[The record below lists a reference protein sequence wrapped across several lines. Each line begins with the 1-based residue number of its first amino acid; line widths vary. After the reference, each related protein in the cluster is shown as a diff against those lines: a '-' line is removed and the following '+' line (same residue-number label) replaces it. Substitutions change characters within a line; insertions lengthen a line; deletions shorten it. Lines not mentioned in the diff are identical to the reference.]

1 MLEFFV
7 GLGLKLLGWGGQLL
21 KWLQTLPWYVLA
33 LAACVVVILIERHE
47 WASAD
52 ATAATQAAQLAKDR
66 TELGGYRA
74 DLATDAQSIKTLES
88 TVAAQ
93 NAAVDGYK
101 AQSTAAQQAAALAR
115 AQAAQAAQGRA
126 AAIAELKAAQA
137 RPVLNDCP
145 APTAHN
151 DTRGQ
156 L

>member
-1 MLEFFV
+1 MLEIFV
-7 GLGLKLLGWGGQLL
+7 GLGFKLLGWGGQLL

-33 LAACVVVILIERHE
+33 LAACVVVILLERHE
-47 WASAD
+47 WTSAD
-52 ATAATQAAQLAKDR
+52 ATVATQAAQLVKDR
-66 TELGGYRA
+66 E
-74 DLATDAQSIKTLES
+74 DLATDAKSIKTLEG

-93 NAAVDGYK
+93 NAAVDGYE

-115 AQAAQAAQGRA
+115 AQAAQAARGRA

-137 RPVLNDCP
+137 RPELNDCP

-151 DTRGQ
+151 DARGQ